1 MHVRDRLRATLAHR
15 RASQICWSCSCFS
28 TQQHRSLQ
36 AAVIRRILQ
45 PENNTP
51 GETEAPHPKSLYSTT
66 RRIKH
71 LEKKSSPSIH
81 NGRMGRILSGE
92 GPPPIISSRPQLD
105 GKTGAQVWPADRAPL
120 LVSGNSGEDKKP
132 PGNREHYTREN
143 VIKSPRIQKYAHD
156 KIRLRRLPTGQSFRI
171 FRVSIRTLQPLNS
184 DNPRDGNRP
193 VPVPRVTTEVA
204 CQEKGLGQTG
214 SFQSSRSQKRH
225 VKWPRVKRHR
235 SEHSTLSS
243 APSVRKQRWDRG
255 MGHLLTRSRASLSW
269 KIYRNRSVPIRK
281 LRQLPSGKR
290 ARDPESPGSLPL
302 RSTMGQCTGSAQPK
316 NNTEAQTMWSRR
328 LSRPT
333 FHKRRGATPAS
344 IKFLAS
350 PDDDVPVFIDG
361 RRNRRYVIQDA
372 TGREAHIQYEPY
384 IQLTQETEDLL
395 QLWVQAPAPSKS
407 NVSSQRAK
415 SSQWTSRSIKA
426 TLEPSASMT
435 ECMPSTS
442 ASGRSQC
449 TVSAATACTNLPSAT
464 LQQSAASP
472 YGNLGLENPL
482 PTADWPVKKSKILK
496 VPTGHLTRFPTITA
510 ARALHTGIVCM
521 TSPDCLHLL
530 IKPKIM
536 RQQVE
541 SQSIVPAEANGVL
554 QLPKIS
560 EVGIRKHL
568 RLWQELQNEVP
579 VQISHKTGSPVT
591 RPIEDGADIVLE
603 TSDNS
608 LHDDLETF
616 NAMGVDPEGDIDDQS
631 FLRSGDVIAMRYD
644 RIRTVPNEQ

>member
-36 AAVIRRILQ
+36 TAVIRRSLQ

-81 NGRMGRILSGE
+81 DGRTGRIPSGDR
-92 GPPPIISSRPQLD
+92 PPPIISSRPRLD
-105 GKTGAQVWPADRAPL
+105 GKTGAQVWPSLRAPS
-120 LVSGNSGEDKKP
+120 LVSGNSGGDKKSP
-132 PGNREHYTREN
+132 RNREHYTREK
-143 VIKSPRIQKYAHD
+143 VIKSPRIRKYAHD
-156 KIRLRRLPTGQSFRI
+156 KIRLRRLPAGQSFRV
-171 FRVSIRTLQPLNS
+171 FRVPIRTLQPLNS
-184 DNPRDGNRP
+184 DHPRDGNRP

-204 CQEKGLGQTG
+204 CQEKDLGQTG

-225 VKWPRVKRHR
+225 VKRPRVKRHR

-255 MGHLLTRSRASLSW
+255 MGHLLTRSSARLSL
-269 KIYRNRSVPIRK
+269 KVYRNPSVPIRK
-281 LRQLPSGKR
+281 LRQLASEKW
-290 ARDPESPGSLPL
+290 ARYPEL
-302 RSTMGQCTGSAQPK
+302 
-316 NNTEAQTMWSRR
+316 NTEAQTMRSRR

-333 FHKRRGATPAS
+333 FHKRPGATQAS
-344 IKFLAS
+344 TKFLAS

-361 RRNRRYVIQDA
+361 RRNRRYVIQEA

-415 SSQWTSRSIKA
+415 FSQWTSRSIKA

-472 YGNLGLENPL
+472 YGNLGLQNPL
-482 PTADWPVKKSKILK
+482 PTADWPVKKSKIVK

-510 ARALHTGIVCM
+510 ARALHTAIVCM

-608 LHDDLETF
+608 LHDDLDTF

>member
-105 GKTGAQVWPADRAPL
+105 GKPGAQVWPADRAPL
-120 LVSGNSGEDKKP
+120 LVSGNSGEDKRP

-269 KIYRNRSVPIRK
+269 KTYRNRSVPIRK

-290 ARDPESPGSLPL
+290 ARDPEFPGSLPL

-395 QLWVQAPAPSKS
+395 QLWVQAPASSKS

-616 NAMGVDPEGDIDDQS
+616 NAMGVDPEGGIDDQS